1 MNEKNITVTEATETK
16 ALSAKEI
23 QAIKDVPG
31 LRLKRCDTG
40 LFLVLAAMT
49 PEAEA
54 AALSLYRDQAV
65 KAADAFNDTAA
76 LILTESLS
84 LKLFEAYRQAAYKA
98 ERAYCYLW
106 SLKESYDMQAKDD
119 KEQKEW
125 ERFRSISN
133 RLER

>member
-1 MNEKNITVTEATETK
+1 MNENKTTVTEVTEVR

-31 LRLKRCDTG
+31 LRLKLCDTG

-54 AALSLYRDQAV
+54 AALALYHDQAI

-76 LILTESLS
+76 LILTEPMS
-84 LKLFEAYRQAAYKA
+84 LKLFKAYKQAANKA

-106 SLKESYDMQAKDD
+106 SLKEAYDMQAKDD

>member
-1 MNEKNITVTEATETK
+1 MNENKTTVAEATEVR

-23 QAIKDVPG
+23 QAIKDTPG
-31 LRLKRCDTG
+31 LSLKLCDTG
-40 LFLVLAAMT
+40 LFYVMAAMT

-54 AALSLYRDQAV
+54 AALALYHDQAV
-65 KAADAFNDTAA
+65 KAANAFDDTAA
-76 LILTESLS
+76 LILTEPMS
-84 LKLFEAYRQAAYKA
+84 LKLFEAYKQAAYKA

-106 SLKESYDMQAKDD
+106 SLKEHFKKVIDD
-119 KEQKEW
+119 EDQKEW